1 MPALPAPHPASP
13 RRHPSPV
20 APAAVIAAVTT
31 VVTTAV
37 TTAAALLALSAAP
50 LAAQP
55 GGQRDPRSMGGGQ
68 CGANPWNCVDAPNP
82 LPAPNTVW
90 MEEMTWM
97 DVRDALKAGKTTA
110 IITTGGMEPN
120 GPFLVTGK
128 HNYVLR
134 ANCEAIARAMGN
146 ALCAPTI
153 KFVPEGNIDPP
164 TSHMTSP
171 GTISLREATFRLLLT
186 DVVHS
191 LKQHG
196 FTTIILIGDSGGNQ
210 AGQRAVADS
219 LTGIWKGK
227 PIVAHIQ
234 EYYDYASV
242 AKHMEEHGMK
252 DAKAD
257 GLHDDPVITL
267 NMWTTDPSSVRL
279 AERKKAG
286 LATIN
291 GVSVAN
297 DKQNRKWADE
307 IVAFRTR
314 VTVEAIGKAIAN
326 GGTLPAPPRRA
337 PGS

>member
-1 MPALPAPHPASP
+1 MPALSPVFRRAPAP
-13 RRHPSPV
+13 
-20 APAAVIAAVTT
+20 T
-31 VVTTAV
+31 VLSG
-37 TTAAALLALSAAP
+37 ALLALALAAP
-50 LAAQP
+50 AASLAAQP
-55 GGQRDPRSMGGGQ
+55 GQRDPRSMGGGQ
-68 CGANPWNCVDAPNP
+68 CSANPYNCADAPNP
-82 LPAPNTVW
+82 LPAATTVW
-90 MEEMTWM
+90 LEEMTWM

-134 ANCEAIARAMGN
+134 ANCEAIAKALGN

-153 KFVPEGNIDPP
+153 KFVPEGGIDPK

-171 GTISLREATFRLLLT
+171 GTISLREATFRGLLT

-196 FTTIILIGDSGGNQ
+196 FTRVILIGDSGGNQ
-210 AGQRAVADS
+210 GGQRAVADS
-219 LTGIWKGK
+219 LTAIWKGS
-227 PIVAHIQ
+227 PIVAHIP

-242 AKHMEEHGMK
+242 SKHMEQFGLK
-252 DAKAD
+252 DTKAD

-267 NMWTTDPSSVRL
+267 NMWTDDPRSVRL

-291 GVSVAN
+291 GVSVA
-297 DKQNRKWADE
+297 DEKQNRKWADE

-314 VTVEAIGKAIAN
+314 MTVEAIAKATAH
-326 GGTLPAPPRRA
+326 GGTLPAPARR
-337 PGS
+337 GSQE

>member
-1 MPALPAPHPASP
+1 MPPLFPVLRRAPAP
-13 RRHPSPV
+13 
-20 APAAVIAAVTT
+20 T
-31 VVTTAV
+31 VLSG
-37 TTAAALLALSAAP
+37 ALLALALMAPAAS

-55 GGQRDPRSMGGGQ
+55 GQRDPRSMGGGQ
-68 CGANPWNCVDAPNP
+68 CSANPYNCADAPNP
-82 LPAPNTVW
+82 LPAATTVW
-90 MEEMTWM
+90 LEEMTWM

-134 ANCEAIARAMGN
+134 ANCEAIAKALGN

-153 KFVPEGNIDPP
+153 KFVPEGGIDPK

-171 GTISLREATFRLLLT
+171 GTISLREATFRGLLT

-196 FTTIILIGDSGGNQ
+196 FTRVILIGDSGGNQ
-210 AGQRAVADS
+210 GGQRAVADS
-219 LTGIWKGK
+219 LTAIWKGS
-227 PIVAHIQ
+227 PIVAHIP

-242 AKHMEEHGMK
+242 SKHMEQFGLK
-252 DAKAD
+252 DTKAD

-267 NMWTTDPSSVRL
+267 NMWTDDPRSVRL

-291 GVSVAN
+291 GVSVA
-297 DKQNRKWADE
+297 DEKQNRKWADE

-314 VTVEAIGKAIAN
+314 MTVEAIAKATAH
-326 GGTLPAPPRRA
+326 GGTLPAPARR
-337 PGS
+337 GSQE

>member
-1 MPALPAPHPASP
+1 MPAIPPLFRRASAPTVLP
-13 RRHPSPV
+13 
-20 APAAVIAAVTT
+20 
-31 VVTTAV
+31 
-37 TTAAALLALSAAP
+37 AALLALALAAP
-50 LAAQP
+50 AASLAAQP
-55 GGQRDPRSMGGGQ
+55 GQRDPRSMGGGQ
-68 CGANPWNCVDAPNP
+68 CSANPYNCADAPNP
-82 LPAPNTVW
+82 LPPATTVW
-90 MEEMTWM
+90 LEEMTWM

-134 ANCEAIARAMGN
+134 ANCEAIAKALGN

-153 KFVPEGNIDPP
+153 KFVPEGGIDPK

-171 GTISLREATFRLLLT
+171 GTISLREATFRGLLT

-196 FTTIILIGDSGGNQ
+196 FTRVILIGDSGGNQ

-219 LTGIWKGK
+219 LTAIWKGS

-242 AKHMEEHGMK
+242 SKHMEQFGLK
-252 DAKAD
+252 DTKAD

-267 NMWTTDPSSVRL
+267 NMWTDDPSSVRL
-279 AERKKAG
+279 AARKKAG

-291 GVSVAN
+291 GVSVA
-297 DKQNRKWADE
+297 DEKQNRKWADE

-314 VTVEAIGKAIAN
+314 MTVEAIAKATAN

>member
-1 MPALPAPHPASP
+1 MPPLFPVFRRAPAP
-13 RRHPSPV
+13 
-20 APAAVIAAVTT
+20 T
-31 VVTTAV
+31 VLSG
-37 TTAAALLALSAAP
+37 ALLALALMAPAAS

-55 GGQRDPRSMGGGQ
+55 GQRDPRSMGGGQ
-68 CGANPWNCVDAPNP
+68 CSANPYNCADAPNP
-82 LPAPNTVW
+82 LPAATTVW
-90 MEEMTWM
+90 LEEMTWM

-134 ANCEAIARAMGN
+134 ANCEAIAKALGN

-153 KFVPEGNIDPP
+153 KFVPEGGIDPK

-171 GTISLREATFRLLLT
+171 GTISLREATFRGLLT

-196 FTTIILIGDSGGNQ
+196 FTRVILIGDSGGNQ
-210 AGQRAVADS
+210 GGQRAVADS
-219 LTGIWKGK
+219 LTAIWKGS

-242 AKHMEEHGMK
+242 SKHMEQFGLK
-252 DAKAD
+252 DTKAD

-267 NMWTTDPSSVRL
+267 NMWTDDPRSVRL

-291 GVSVAN
+291 GVSVA
-297 DKQNRKWADE
+297 DEKQNRKWADE

-314 VTVEAIGKAIAN
+314 MTVEAIAKATAH
-326 GGTLPAPPRRA
+326 GGTLPAPARR
-337 PGS
+337 GSQE

>member
-1 MPALPAPHPASP
+1 MPAIPPVFRRAPAP
-13 RRHPSPV
+13 
-20 APAAVIAAVTT
+20 T
-31 VVTTAV
+31 VLSG
-37 TTAAALLALSAAP
+37 ALLALALAAP
-50 LAAQP
+50 AASLAAQP
-55 GGQRDPRSMGGGQ
+55 GQRDPRSMGGGQ
-68 CGANPWNCVDAPNP
+68 CSANPYNCADAPNP
-82 LPAPNTVW
+82 LPAATTVW
-90 MEEMTWM
+90 LEEMTWM

-134 ANCEAIARAMGN
+134 ANCEAIAKALGN

-153 KFVPEGNIDPP
+153 KFVPEGGIDPK

-171 GTISLREATFRLLLT
+171 GTISLREATFRGLLT

-196 FTTIILIGDSGGNQ
+196 FTRVILIGDSGGNQ
-210 AGQRAVADS
+210 GGQRAVADS
-219 LTGIWKGK
+219 LTAIWKGS

-242 AKHMEEHGMK
+242 SKHMEQFGLK
-252 DAKAD
+252 DTKAD

-267 NMWTTDPSSVRL
+267 NMWTDDPRSVRL

-291 GVSVAN
+291 GVSVA
-297 DKQNRKWADE
+297 DEKQNRKWADE

-314 VTVEAIGKAIAN
+314 MTVEAIAKATAH
-326 GGTLPAPPRRA
+326 GGTLPAPARR
-337 PGS
+337 GSQE